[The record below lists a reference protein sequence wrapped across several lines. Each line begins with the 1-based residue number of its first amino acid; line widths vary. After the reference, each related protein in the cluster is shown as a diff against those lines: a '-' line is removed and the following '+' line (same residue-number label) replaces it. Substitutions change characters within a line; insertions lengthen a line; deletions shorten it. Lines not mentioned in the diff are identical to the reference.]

1 MKSVKHRDGPL
12 HDLKRFLNHH
22 IPHSHHSHSTSF
34 ATAPASAGSTTPAEP
49 AASVSEQRRGSAFD
63 MSSLQDAAEQATV
76 VADSSASVQPGA
88 GTPEAKHKDHLF
100 SGLLRSHKEKK
111 EKEHSLACA
120 PYEPK
125 EHAPLCAPYVPNKD
139 GMRRTPSPGAS
150 SVATVS
156 TKAASR
162 SPPRTIEQH
171 SSRHSQP
178 REETPASS
186 IKSGRK
192 RRSPEKGSSTHSVA
206 FSTTQVPSLS
216 SATQV
221 HMAKKYGKWG
231 RVLGSGAGGTVRL
244 IKASSKHG
252 GTIYAVKEFRP
263 KRAGESEREY
273 QKKVTAEFCVGSTLK
288 HKNIIETVDIV
299 SDHGHYYE
307 VCLVSLSLTLI
318 VCRR

>member
-1 MKSVKHRDGPL
+1 MTPASEGTTPRRNSDASDGPSIPSARTSPPGGSTPPESNGVLSSSQSVKSVKHRDGPL

-49 AASVSEQRRGSAFD
+49 AASVSEQRRGPAFD
-63 MSSLQDAAEQATV
+63 MSSLQDAAEQVTV
-76 VADSSASVQPGA
+76 VADSSASVQSGA

-178 REETPASS
+178 REETPRIVHQVRTQAEITGKRQQHALGCVFDDTSP
-186 IKSGRK
+186 IAVVGDSGTYGEEVR
-192 RRSPEKGSSTHSVA
+192 
-206 FSTTQVPSLS
+206 QV
-216 SATQV
+216 
-221 HMAKKYGKWG
+221 
-231 RVLGSGAGGTVRL
+231 GSG
-244 IKASSKHG
+244 
-252 GTIYAVKEFRP
+252 
-263 KRAGESEREY
+263 
-273 QKKVTAEFCVGSTLK
+273 VG
-288 HKNIIETVDIV
+288 
-299 SDHGHYYE
+299 
-307 VCLVSLSLTLI
+307 
-318 VCRR
+318 